1 MKISQYKSLLKKPKK
16 SKLSNQKTNGYH
28 SKKEARR
35 ATQLKILEKS
45 GVISDLQEQVSFIL
59 LESFKDS
66 SGKHERGIKYI
77 ADFVYK
83 ENGQLVCEETK
94 GFWTKDAI
102 IKRKLFKMKY
112 PQYIFKITLKSC

>member
-1 MKISQYKSLLKKPKK
+1 MKISEYKTLLKKPKK

-35 ATQLKILEKS
+35 ATQLKLLEKS
-45 GVISDLQEQVSFIL
+45 GVICDLQEQVSFVL

-83 ENGQLVCEETK
+83 QNEQLVVEDVK
-94 GFWTKDAI
+94 GFRTI
-102 IKRKLFKMKY
+102 HYILKRKMFKVKY
-112 PQYIFKITLKSC
+112 PQYIFKES

>member
-1 MKISQYKSLLKKPKK
+1 MKISEYKTLLKKPKK

-35 ATQLKILEKS
+35 ATQLKLLEKS
-45 GVISDLQEQVSFIL
+45 GVICDLQEQVSFVL

-77 ADFVYK
+77 ADFTYK
-83 ENGQLVCEETK
+83 ENRYLICEETK
-94 GFWTKDAI
+94 GFWTRDAI

-112 PQYIFKITLKSC
+112 PEYIFRTTPKKN